1 MLCKRGRPFYYEN
14 SEKNVRKEIFPDWR
28 ITKNML
34 ELDFLPMIELIGLRE
49 SS

>member
-1 MLCKRGRPFYYEN
+1 MLCERERPFFMKILK
-14 SEKNVRKEIFPDWR
+14 KNVRKEIFPDWR